1 MSRKSLKRNPALKM
15 KARVKMTATSQRLGM
30 ILRENVTV
38 LAHLR
43 SSRGE
48 ERSVGRGRRR
58 GDRDEGAEVAD
69 PAEAKG
75 KKGVIH
81 QVIF

>member
-1 MSRKSLKRNPALKM
+1 
-15 KARVKMTATSQRLGM
+15 M

>member
-1 MSRKSLKRNPALKM
+1 MKM
-15 KARVKMTATSQRLGM
+15 KARMMMTATSQRLGM

-48 ERSVGRGRRR
+48 EGRVGRGRRR

-69 PAEAKG
+69 PAVAKG